1 MPKDCNPR
9 RRKSGESEAQ
19 YRKRCGP
26 RPLGQIKM
34 GEKIAQASLII
45 STLRDAGYKNTS
57 YAVAELVDNSI
68 EAEAKNINICIESG
82 EQLVNQT
89 TSERIQKIAVF
100 DDGVGMEKDS
110 AR

>member
-1 MPKDCNPR
+1 
-9 RRKSGESEAQ
+9 
-19 YRKRCGP
+19 
-26 RPLGQIKM
+26 M

-68 EAEAKNINICIESG
+68 EAEAKNIDICIESG
-82 EQLVNQT
+82 DQLVNQT

-100 DDGVGMEKDS
+100 DDGVGMEMVANSESYFRFRTNPSELDIRANAFFIGS
-110 AR
+110 ETTQFIFT